1 MDAIESL
8 QAYRPGEASLRR
20 VAEPHP
26 LPVSVALLPARK
38 SKRLRLLLAFDQDAG
53 VCYNRGA
60 RGMNLV
66 IPVTKSLGPD
76 DVVAME
82 TMVLEVTMPKDL
94 FAMLGY
100 SKSRAE
106 EAIRLVT
113 VILGRWTIQGLPVSL
128 VQGHFEGMR

>member
-1 MDAIESL
+1 
-8 QAYRPGEASLRR
+8 
-20 VAEPHP
+20 
-26 LPVSVALLPARK
+26 
-38 SKRLRLLLAFDQDAG
+38 
-53 VCYNRGA
+53 
-60 RGMNLV
+60 MNLV